1 MKDERS
7 PKHKP
12 SSLSANP
19 IIVRALA
26 VLADDESS
34 SRSSSSSSSSSS
46 GTDKSLRT
54 YGNAGTSLSKIN
66 HISKRHRPDVESKNA
81 GASLNPSKKRK
92 SDATNVD
99 EKSEPIAMN
108 LGKINTA
115 NSVPAKAI
123 HDDKNATSSC
133 KDATKSTGDVGTCS
147 DKVNETEVRFQSP
160 EDATDSIDNSIGE
173 VEKNSEDASLL
184 KRNRKN
190 VSTSYIIDSS
200 NATREYGGRC
210 GSDIGNCLPQSNQYQ
225 VDTSFPTYSPDDTD
239 TEVYHATE
247 REVIPYS
254 TGSFYG
260 DPLSLF
266 LSIPFHSKAIDS
278 FHQAK
283 KKTVHPRVR
292 VDKLPILCQKE
303 YLQIMRNDDDNEQ
316 CENER
321 QKSIATFG
329 EVIDNENSTGIVAGV
344 SKFLLE
350 ECQKLIE
357 SPVSSLEN
365 SEDEDSFAP
374 HQQSKSSK
382 PSHATNAHSAHRVN
396 PSSQNA
402 QPPNSQCKYMLA
414 RNHQNHPHYG
424 HKFIPPGKS
433 VYYNNYSHSMHCAP
447 VYAPVQKSFP
457 TIYPHNF
464 AATSSSAT
472 HAFNAN
478 HHSGNESHASKESHN
493 DKKQNA
499 NDRHHHNSNKIQNN
513 NSHAPN
519 TRNQNIIGAIASSRK
534 VVSQNDVGNLKKL
547 PLAFSFFLDDGGVSK
562 KSALKASKQWEKE
575 GTSLL
580 PKLPEKA
587 TTSSFKR
594 YGNVPKPAM
603 PSNSTSRIC
612 TPEERKRNIVP
623 TDTNTDFDIPH
634 GWTVKTHVR
643 LSGSHAGQSYRT
655 FHSPQKNFAFRSLKK
670 VRIFEAILSE
680 PGISGD
686 ETAAMKAFK
695 SRGHKR

>member
-1 MKDERS
+1 M
-7 PKHKP
+7 
-12 SSLSANP
+12 
-19 IIVRALA
+19 
-26 VLADDESS
+26 LADDESS
-34 SRSSSSSSSSSS
+34 SSSSSSN
-46 GTDKSLRT
+46 TDKSLRT
-54 YGNAGTSLSKIN
+54 YGNAGTSHSKVN

-81 GASLNPSKKRK
+81 GASLNPPKKRK

-99 EKSEPIAMN
+99 EKSEPIARN

-115 NSVPAKAI
+115 NTVLAKVI
-123 HDDKNATSSC
+123 DDEKNATSSC
-133 KDATKSTGDVGTCS
+133 KDATKSTGDVGTCP
-147 DKVNETEVRFQSP
+147 DKVNETEVTFHSP
-160 EDATDSIDNSIGE
+160 EDATESIDNSIGE
-173 VEKNSEDASLL
+173 VEKHSEDASLL
-184 KRNRKN
+184 KRIRRN
-190 VSTSYIIDSS
+190 VSTSYTIDCS
-200 NATREYGGRC
+200 NATHEYGGRC
-210 GSDIGNCLPQSNQYQ
+210 GSDDGNCLRQSNQHQ
-225 VDTSFPTYSPDDTD
+225 VDTSFPTSVPDDTD
-239 TEVYHATE
+239 IEINHATE

-254 TGSFYG
+254 TRSFYG

-266 LSIPFHSKAIDS
+266 LSVPFHSKAIDS

-283 KKTVHPRVR
+283 KKTLHPRVI

-303 YLQIMRNDDDNEQ
+303 YLQIMRNDDDNEH
-316 CENER
+316 CEKER

-329 EVIDNENSTGIVAGV
+329 EAIDNENSTSIVAGV

-365 SEDEDSFAP
+365 SEDEDSFEP
-374 HQQSKSSK
+374 HQQRKSSE
-382 PSHATNAHSAHRVN
+382 PSHATNPHSAHRIN
-396 PSSQNA
+396 PSSQNS
-402 QPPNSQCKYMLA
+402 QPPNSQCKYMLS
-414 RNHQNHPHYG
+414 RNHHNHPHYG
-424 HKFIPPGKS
+424 HEFIPPGKS
-433 VYYNNYSHSMHCAP
+433 VYYNDYSHGMRCAP
-447 VYAPVQKSFP
+447 VYAQVQKSFP

-478 HHSGNESHASKESHN
+478 HHSGKESHASKESYN
-493 DKKQNA
+493 DTKKNA
-499 NDRHHHNSNKIQNN
+499 NDRHHHNSNEIQNN

-534 VVSQNDVGNLKKL
+534 EVSQNDVGNLKKL

-562 KSALKASKQWEKE
+562 KTALKASKQWEKD

-587 TTSSFKR
+587 TTSSFKH
-594 YGNVPKPAM
+594 YGDVPKPAK
-603 PSNSTSRIC
+603 PSNSTPRIYRS
-612 TPEERKRNIVP
+612 EERKRNKVP
-623 TDTNTDFDIPH
+623 TDTNPDSAIPH
-634 GWTVKTHVR
+634 GWTAKTHVR

-670 VRIFEAILSE
+670 VRIFKAILSE

-686 ETAAMKAFK
+686 EVAAMNAFK